1 MKPVIS
7 PVQGAFVFLCADGVY
22 TEAPLYVGPFDCGF
36 VRNPKGEGYL
46 RLRYMGETSVAG
58 VTYSGVHGAVLAKA
72 KFGNHTVVTPVGG
85 KPAPQVD
92 YPQVDWSKE
101 SPGDAGKVRDSLSRV
116 CNIARLCTVDPAVG
130 VDNVLATSRRIDD
143 LLYEARNARY
153 ACDRII
159 GSYRKKAKLGK
170 GTVVTPVEGKP
181 APQVDRSKENQ
192 GDAEEA
198 RPQPAIREAL
208 CVDSAAKICWHL
220 NCAAR
225 ISMQYTAR
233 PADDPEGVLAAIGRI
248 EIHTSTIRALCHK
261 MIGSYQKGG

>member
-7 PVQGAFVFLCADGVY
+7 PVPGAFVFLCADGVY
-22 TEAPLYVGPFDCGF
+22 TEVPLFVGPFGCGF

-46 RLRYMGETSVAG
+46 RLLYAGNTSVPG
-58 VTYSGVHGAVLAKA
+58 VTYSGVWGAVLAKA
-72 KFGNHTVVTPVGG
+72 ELGNDAVVTPS
-85 KPAPQVD
+85 PQPD
-92 YPQVDWSKE
+92 HPQADW
-101 SPGDAGKVRDSLSRV
+101 
-116 CNIARLCTVDPAVG
+116 
-130 VDNVLATSRRIDD
+130 
-143 LLYEARNARY
+143 
-153 ACDRII
+153 
-159 GSYRKKAKLGK
+159 
-170 GTVVTPVEGKP
+170 
-181 APQVDRSKENQ
+181 SKENQ

-225 ISMQYTAR
+225 ISTQYTAR

-261 MIGSYQKGG
+261 MIGSYQKGD

>member
-1 MKPVIS
+1 MKPVIN
-7 PVQGAFVFLCADGVY
+7 PVPGAFVFLCADGVY
-22 TEAPLYVGPFDCGF
+22 TEAPLFVGPFDCGF

-46 RLRYMGETSVAG
+46 RLHYLGETSVPG
-58 VTYSGVHGAVLAKA
+58 VTYSGVWGAVLAKA
-72 KFGNHTVVTPVGG
+72 ELGNHTVVTPVEG

-143 LLYEARNARY
+143 LLYEARNARF

-192 GDAEEA
+192 GD
-198 RPQPAIREAL
+198 
-208 CVDSAAKICWHL
+208 SAAKIRWHL
-220 NCAAR
+220 NCAAE
-225 ISMQYTAR
+225 ISTQYTAR

-261 MIGSYQKGG
+261 MIGSYQKGD